1 MSRIW
6 CFISAQEALQNL
18 FLRFLRRQAERL
30 ELEQLL
36 ARDTADGRLMDEARV
51 DVVAGDLRNG
61 AHLCRAHDDRVAGDM
76 AEARAVALRSP
87 FPAGNQGLFCI
98 GNVSTRYKDRDASL
112 AIVEESLATMVRARC
127 GNYLAFFPSYAY
139 MEQAYAQFKEH
150 CPEIN
155 CIKQEN
161 AMDEQ
166 QKAAFLAQ
174 FVPGPSQTLL
184 GFAVMG
190 GVFGEGV
197 DLTGDRLIGVGIVGP
212 GLPQVGPRQEQLRD
226 YFEQTRGSGFDYAY
240 RYPGMNKVLQAAG
253 RVIRTPRDKG
263 VVLLIDN
270 RFAMPDYRRL
280 MPPHW
285 SHLKIIYDTEE
296 LERELWRFWEE

>member
-1 MSRIW
+1 MADSFALGRAAVL
-6 CFISAQEALQNL
+6 FSAT
-18 FLRFLRRQAERL
+18 
-30 ELEQLL
+30 L
-36 ARDTADGRLMDEARV
+36 APASYYK
-51 DVVAGDLRNG
+51 DLCG
-61 AHLCRAHDDRVAGDM
+61 VP
-76 AEARAVALRSP
+76 EARAVALRSP

-112 AIVEESLATMVRARC
+112 AIVAESLATMVRARC

-263 VVLLIDN
+263 VVLLIDS

-285 SHLKIIYDTEE
+285 SHLKMIYDTEK

>member
-1 MSRIW
+1 MQALPLWRKAWRRWCGRAAGIIW
-6 CFISAQEALQNL
+6 
-18 FLRFLRRQAERL
+18 
-30 ELEQLL
+30 
-36 ARDTADGRLMDEARV
+36 
-51 DVVAGDLRNG
+51 
-61 AHLCRAHDDRVAGDM
+61 
-76 AEARAVALRSP
+76 
-87 FPAGNQGLFCI
+87 
-98 GNVSTRYKDRDASL
+98 
-112 AIVEESLATMVRARC
+112 
-127 GNYLAFFPSYAY
+127 AFFPSYAY

-174 FVPGPSQTLL
+174 FVPGPSQPLL

-253 RVIRTPRDKG
+253 RVIRTPQDKG

-285 SHLKIIYDTEE
+285 SHLKMIYDTEK

>member
-1 MSRIW
+1 MWRFRPRPNRRELIANDAPGGFRGCGARQTLSLFYHTKGDKNMSIMEKITEKARKSMKHIV
-6 CFISAQEALQNL
+6 L
-18 FLRFLRRQAERL
+18 AEGT
-30 ELEQLL
+30 EE
-36 ARDTADGRLMDEARV
+36 
-51 DVVAGDLRNG
+51 RNIN
-61 AHLCRAHDDRVAGDM
+61 A
-76 AEARAVALRSP
+76 
-87 FPAGNQGLFCI
+87 
-98 GNVSTRYKDRDASL
+98 ASL
-112 AIVEESLATMVRARC
+112 ATQRGIAKITLI
-127 GNYLAFFPSYAY
+127 GNP
-139 MEQAYAQFKEH
+139 
-150 CPEIN
+150 
-155 CIKQEN
+155 
-161 AMDEQ
+161 DEV
-166 QKAAFLAQ
+166 KAAAK
-174 FVPGPSQTLL
+174 
-184 GFAVMG
+184 
-190 GVFGEGV
+190 GV

-285 SHLKIIYDTEE
+285 SHLKMIYDTEK

>member
-1 MSRIW
+1 
-6 CFISAQEALQNL
+6 
-18 FLRFLRRQAERL
+18 
-30 ELEQLL
+30 
-36 ARDTADGRLMDEARV
+36 MDEARI
-51 DVVAGDLRNG
+51 DVVARNFG
-61 AHLCRAHDDRVAGDM
+61 NRAHLRRAHDDRVAGDM

-112 AIVEESLATMVRARC
+112 AIVAESLATMVRARC

-190 GVFGEGV
+190 GIFGEGV
-197 DLTGDRLIGVGIVGP
+197 DLVGDRLIGCAIVGV
-212 GLPQVGPRQEQLRD
+212 GLPQVNPRQEMLRR
-226 YFEQTRGSGFDYAY
+226 YYEEQSGCGFDYAY

-253 RVIRTPRDKG
+253 RVVRTPQDKG
-263 VVLLIDN
+263 VVLLLDD
-270 RFAMPDYRRL
+270 RFAQPDTARL
-280 MPPHW
+280 FPPHW
-285 SHLKIIYDTEE
+285 QHIQYLPGTAA
-296 LERELWRFWEE
+296 LETALAAFWDV

>member
-1 MSRIW
+1 
-6 CFISAQEALQNL
+6 
-18 FLRFLRRQAERL
+18 
-30 ELEQLL
+30 
-36 ARDTADGRLMDEARV
+36 
-51 DVVAGDLRNG
+51 
-61 AHLCRAHDDRVAGDM
+61 
-76 AEARAVALRSP
+76 
-87 FPAGNQGLFCI
+87 
-98 GNVSTRYKDRDASL
+98 
-112 AIVEESLATMVRARC
+112 
-127 GNYLAFFPSYAY
+127 
-139 MEQAYAQFKEH
+139 
-150 CPEIN
+150 
-155 CIKQEN
+155 
-161 AMDEQ
+161 
-166 QKAAFLAQ
+166 
-174 FVPGPSQTLL
+174 
-184 GFAVMG
+184 AVMG

-270 RFAMPDYRRL
+270 RFVMPDYRRL

-285 SHLKIIYDTEE
+285 SHLKTIYDTEE